1 MAKFFKTFAKGIF
14 YVVTLPLLVIFLA
27 VYFVISL
34 VSFIFLSIQGIIL
47 FFKGENLVGELDEDR
62 IAKERLNALGGANNG
77 NNNIPPIAPTASEPI
92 TNNPTPSIP
101 VAPMPMPIIKNEPSK
116 EQEISLILN
125 NDFSNIEREE
135 DIFEPL
141 PEPEPEPEPEKDDS
155 KYENINITH
164 DHSYDRE
171 EYIIDEP
178 IKVKEEGGVD
188 LSDYEKEDN

>member
-34 VSFIFLSIQGIIL
+34 ISFIFLSIQGIIL
-47 FFKGENLVGELDEDR
+47 FFKGENLVGELEEDR
-62 IAKERLNALGGANNG
+62 IAKERLDALSGANNI
-77 NNNIPPIAPTASEPI
+77 NNVPPVTPIVEPVINNPTPTPIAPTPA
-92 TNNPTPSIP
+92 P
-101 VAPMPMPIIKNEPSK
+101 VINNEPQQ

-141 PEPEPEPEPEKDDS
+141 PEPEPEPEPEIEKDDS
-155 KYENINITH
+155 KYENINISH

-178 IKVKEEGGVD
+178 IKQKEEGGVD
-188 LSDYEKEDN
+188 LSDYEKEDD